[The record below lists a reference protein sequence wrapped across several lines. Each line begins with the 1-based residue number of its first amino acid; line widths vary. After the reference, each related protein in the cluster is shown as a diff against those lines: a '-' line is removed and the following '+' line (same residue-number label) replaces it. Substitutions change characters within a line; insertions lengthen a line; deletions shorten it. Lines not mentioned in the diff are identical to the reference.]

1 MRDNG
6 LGCGGWM
13 LSIIGIVI
21 LWNVAGCVIG
31 KIWDGT
37 QEVLAERHAK
47 QEVADARARERLARE
62 TAEKASAEARA
73 AEARRVE
80 AEVAEQ
86 RKREE
91 AAQREAAERRAAAE
105 RREAVKMDKLRTFA
119 LQDAPGIWRVYQ
131 RLEAV
136 IAEQNARIEDL
147 AATLQEFDKDPDHDV
162 DYKAICGARDEMAG
176 SLKEIRSKLEEAYL
190 ASCRFKATPGRKE
203 YADAMNRALEDGVR
217 EAEATARRYRTMAL
231 DK

>member
-13 LSIIGIVI
+13 LAIIGIVI

-73 AEARRVE
+73 EEARRVE
-80 AEVAEQ
+80 AEAAEQ

-119 LQDAPGIWRVYQ
+119 LQDAPAIQRVPGVGKKMASRIILELKDAFDASTAQ
-131 RLEAV
+131 NQDAFESSKQEVNASFTGALEALLSMGFTDTE
-136 IAEQNARIEDL
+136 ASL
-147 AATLQEFDKDPDHDV
+147 ALKGCPIDASEAILLQ
-162 DYKAICGARDEMAG
+162 YA
-176 SLKEIRSKLEEAYL
+176 LKRL
-190 ASCRFKATPGRKE
+190 G
-203 YADAMNRALEDGVR
+203 G
-217 EAEATARRYRTMAL
+217 
-231 DK
+231 